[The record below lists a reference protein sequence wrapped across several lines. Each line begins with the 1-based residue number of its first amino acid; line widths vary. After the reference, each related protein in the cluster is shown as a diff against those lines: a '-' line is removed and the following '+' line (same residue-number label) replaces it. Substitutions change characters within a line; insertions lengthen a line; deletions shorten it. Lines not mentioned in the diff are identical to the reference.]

1 MTWLATVDQHL
12 VPWSLVQK
20 WWWIQC
26 HWRLPNSGP
35 KSTTLLTILSPFCEG
50 CGMFMMF
57 LLGSS
62 DELGDGIPF
71 IHLLDAVAMRS
82 IFRVKISGGF
92 PTVPWIPGTK
102 GKVGTPPT
110 LPNSQAVPLCRLH
123 RSVKEWRCCWRSK
136 RPRPLWLGML
146 RWSDSS
152 RQVENSDT
160 FDRN

>member
-1 MTWLATVDQHL
+1 MTRNGGSTFGALEPGTEMMDF
-12 VPWSLVQK
+12 
-20 WWWIQC
+20 QC

-50 CGMFMMF
+50 CGMFLMF

-62 DELGDGIPF
+62 DEWGDVIPF
-71 IHLLDAVAMRS
+71 FHLLDGVAMRS

-92 PTVPWIPGTK
+92 PTVPLIPCTK

-110 LPNSQAVPLCRLH
+110 PPNSQAVPLCRLH

-136 RPRPLWLGML
+136 RPRPL
-146 RWSDSS
+146 
-152 RQVENSDT
+152 
-160 FDRN
+160 